1 MVRFLAIQLGKL
13 KGCMN
18 LLIAN
23 PSYNA
28 SVQNLRAQLAAYASR
43 PGWVLHNFELASS
56 LLTWCFNSA
65 WATALNLK
73 EKEGLTHFLLW
84 HADIRPQ
91 GDDWL
96 DRFIAEMERTDA
108 DVLSAIV
115 PIKDQRG
122 LTSTAIDTDP
132 WRPMRITQTQAQRE
146 LPETWTAPW
155 LLFNTGLMLVDFRKP
170 WVYDT
175 CFTMRDQIVRDEN
188 GNWTAM
194 VEPED
199 WHFSRQCQRLSVKA
213 YVTRKVTVDH
223 FGTGCWSSDKVW
235 GEATDQQNGALV
247 ANKLLTGIQVPE
259 FIHER

>member
-1 MVRFLAIQLGKL
+1 
-13 KGCMN
+13 MN

-28 SVQNLRAQLAAYASR
+28 SVQNLRAQLAAYAAS
-43 PGWVLHNFELASS
+43 PGRTIHSFELASS

-73 EKEGLTHFLLW
+73 EQEGLTHFLLW
-84 HADIRPQ
+84 HADIRPR

-96 DRFIAEMERTDA
+96 DRFVAEMEATEA

-122 LTSTAIDTDP
+122 LTSTAADTDP
-132 WRPMRITQTQAQRE
+132 WRPIRITQRQAHD

-170 WVYDT
+170 WVYDV
-175 CFTMRDQIVRDEN
+175 CFTMNDRIVRDER
-188 GNWTAM
+188 GMWTAM

-199 WHFSRQCQRLSVKA
+199 WHFSRQCRQLGVRAL
-213 YVTRKVTVDH
+213 VTRKIVVDH
-223 FGTGCWSSDKVW
+223 FGTGCWGSDKVW
-235 GEATDQQNGALV
+235 GEEVDQQNGSLV
-247 ANKLLTGIQVPE
+247 ANKLLNGIEVPE
-259 FIHER
+259 CINA